1 MKSALA
7 LLAPAMA
14 AAVSLKSLL
23 GESEITKEMYQ
34 SGKVHE
40 AIMEYKMDE
49 WEQRRADG
57 AYNTSQFLQALPAPV
72 KCVNGQA
79 VVVPGDR
86 LQTFR
91 CGNLDLQDFKTH
103 AELGSRSGSGSSSWG
118 WTSPEG
124 REFGAIGQADGTAF
138 IEISK
143 TGRITY
149 LGRLPQQSVTSQW
162 REIRTVKNY
171 FIIGSEASNHGIQIF
186 DARKL
191 LTVTSPKTFSTSSD
205 ISLFNGLPTGRTH
218 NVVSLEEKNFA
229 VAVGA
234 QPRTDKCKSGLIFID
249 LSNPASPTSPG
260 CAPGDGYV
268 HDAQCLVYRGPDTR
282 YTGRDI
288 CYGYN
293 EDTLTI
299 YDVTNKAAATII
311 SRTSYT
317 GASYT
322 HQGSVLDPNNQ
333 EYLLLDDEYDEEDGR
348 APAADGFPVT
358 YVWDI
363 RDLRAPKQTG
373 LYKSTVRSIDHNQ
386 YVHNGLSFQSN
397 YGAGLRV
404 LDVSSVPQDPTGK
417 GIKEVAFFDVFPDDD
432 AQSGGGNVA
441 FTGTWSHYA
450 GFPSGNILVNTI
462 ERGVYIVKNPSVTG
476 QMKGQYA

>member
-1 MKSALA
+1 MFQ
-7 LLAPAMA
+7 
-14 AAVSLKSLL
+14 
-23 GESEITKEMYQ
+23 T
-34 SGKVHE
+34 
-40 AIMEYKMDE
+40 
-49 WEQRRADG
+49 
-57 AYNTSQFLQALPAPV
+57 LPNPV

-91 CGNLDLQDFKTH
+91 CGNLDLQDFKSH
-103 AELGSRSGSGSSSWG
+103 SELGSRSGSGSSSWG

-143 TGRITY
+143 TGRVTY

-171 FIIGSEASNHGIQIF
+171 FVIGSEAANHGVQIF

-191 LTVTSPKTFSTSSD
+191 LTVTSPKTFSTTSD
-205 ISLFNGLPTGRTH
+205 ISLFNGLPSGRTH

-234 QPRTDKCKSGLIFID
+234 QPRTDKCRSGLIFID
-249 LSNPASPTSPG
+249 LSNPASPTTPG

-322 HQGSVLDPNNQ
+322 HQGVVLDPNNQ
-333 EYLLLDDEYDEEDGR
+333 QYLLLDDELDEEDG
-348 APAADGFPVT
+348 AGPASDGFPAT
-358 YVWDI
+358 FIWDI

-373 LYKSTVRSIDHNQ
+373 VYKSSVRSIDHNQ
-386 YVHNGLSFQSN
+386 YVYNGLSFQSN

-404 LDVSSVPQDPTGK
+404 LDVSSVPSDPTGK
-417 GIKEVAFFDVFPDDD
+417 GVKEVAFFDIFPDDD
-432 AQSGGGNVA
+432 AQPGGGNVA

-476 QMKGQYA
+476 QMKGQFA

>member
-1 MKSALA
+1 MFQ
-7 LLAPAMA
+7 
-14 AAVSLKSLL
+14 
-23 GESEITKEMYQ
+23 T
-34 SGKVHE
+34 
-40 AIMEYKMDE
+40 
-49 WEQRRADG
+49 
-57 AYNTSQFLQALPAPV
+57 LPNPV

-91 CGNLDLQDFKTH
+91 CGNLDLQDFKSH
-103 AELGSRSGSGSSSWG
+103 SELGSRSGSGSSSWG

-143 TGRITY
+143 TGRVTY

-171 FIIGSEASNHGIQIF
+171 FVIGSEASNHGVQIF

-191 LTVTSPKTFSTSSD
+191 LTVTSPKTFSTTSD
-205 ISLFNGLPTGRTH
+205 ISLFNGLPSGRTH

-234 QPRTDKCKSGLIFID
+234 QPRTDKCRSGLIFID
-249 LSNPASPTSPG
+249 LSNPASPTTPG

-322 HQGSVLDPNNQ
+322 HQGVVLDPNNQ
-333 EYLLLDDEYDEEDGR
+333 EYLLLDDELDEEDG
-348 APAADGFPVT
+348 AGPASDGFPAT
-358 YVWDI
+358 FIWDI

-373 LYKSTVRSIDHNQ
+373 VYKSSVRSIDHNQ
-386 YVHNGLSFQSN
+386 YVYNGLSFQSN

-404 LDVSSVPQDPTGK
+404 LDVSSVPSDPTGK
-417 GIKEVAFFDVFPDDD
+417 GIKEVAFFDIFPDDD
-432 AQSGGGNVA
+432 AQPGGGNVA

-476 QMKGQYA
+476 QMKGQFA

>member
-1 MKSALA
+1 M
-7 LLAPAMA
+7 
-14 AAVSLKSLL
+14 
-23 GESEITKEMYQ
+23 
-34 SGKVHE
+34 
-40 AIMEYKMDE
+40 
-49 WEQRRADG
+49 
-57 AYNTSQFLQALPAPV
+57 
-72 KCVNGQA
+72 
-79 VVVPGDR
+79 
-86 LQTFR
+86 
-91 CGNLDLQDFKTH
+91 
-103 AELGSRSGSGSSSWG
+103 
-118 WTSPEG
+118 
-124 REFGAIGQADGTAF
+124 
-138 IEISK
+138 
-143 TGRITY
+143 
-149 LGRLPQQSVTSQW
+149 
-162 REIRTVKNY
+162 KNY
-171 FIIGSEASNHGIQIF
+171 FIIGSEASNHGVQIF

-191 LTVTSPKTFSTSSD
+191 LTVTSPKTFSTTSD
-205 ISLFNGLPTGRTH
+205 ISLFNGLPSGRTH

-234 QPRTDKCKSGLIFID
+234 QPRTDSCRSGLIFID
-249 LSNPASPTSPG
+249 LSNPASPTTPG

-282 YTGRDI
+282 YAGRDV

-322 HQGSVLDPNNQ
+322 HQGVVLDPNNQ
-333 EYLLLDDEYDEEDGR
+333 EYLLLDDELDEEDGA

-373 LYKSTVRSIDHNQ
+373 LFKSSVRSIDHNQ
-386 YVHNGLSFQSN
+386 YVYNGLSFQSN

-404 LDVSSVPQDPTGK
+404 LDVSSVPRDPTGK

-432 AQSGGGNVA
+432 AQPGGGNVA

-476 QMKGQYA
+476 QMKGQFA

>member
-1 MKSALA
+1 MFQ
-7 LLAPAMA
+7 
-14 AAVSLKSLL
+14 
-23 GESEITKEMYQ
+23 T
-34 SGKVHE
+34 
-40 AIMEYKMDE
+40 
-49 WEQRRADG
+49 
-57 AYNTSQFLQALPAPV
+57 LPNPV

-91 CGNLDLQDFKTH
+91 CGNLDLQDFKSH
-103 AELGSRSGSGSSSWG
+103 SELGSRSGSGSSSWG

-143 TGRITY
+143 TGRVTY

-171 FIIGSEASNHGIQIF
+171 FVIGSEAANHGVQIF

-191 LTVTSPKTFSTSSD
+191 LTVTSPKTFSTTSD
-205 ISLFNGLPTGRTH
+205 ISLFNGLPSGRTH

-234 QPRTDKCKSGLIFID
+234 QPRTDKCRSGLIFID
-249 LSNPASPTSPG
+249 LSNPASPTTPG

-322 HQGSVLDPNNQ
+322 HQGVVLDPNNQ
-333 EYLLLDDEYDEEDGR
+333 EYLLLDDELDEEDG
-348 APAADGFPVT
+348 AGPASDGFPAT
-358 YVWDI
+358 FIWDI

-373 LYKSTVRSIDHNQ
+373 VYKSSVRSIDHNQ
-386 YVHNGLSFQSN
+386 YVYNGLSFQSN

-404 LDVSSVPQDPTGK
+404 LDVSSVPSDPTGK
-417 GIKEVAFFDVFPDDD
+417 GVKEVAFFDIFPDDD
-432 AQSGGGNVA
+432 AQPGGGNVA

-476 QMKGQYA
+476 QMKGQFA

>member
-1 MKSALA
+1 
-7 LLAPAMA
+7 
-14 AAVSLKSLL
+14 
-23 GESEITKEMYQ
+23 
-34 SGKVHE
+34 
-40 AIMEYKMDE
+40 METDIKQDE

-57 AYNTSQFLQALPAPV
+57 AYNNTALFQTLPNPV

-91 CGNLDLQDFKTH
+91 CGNLDLQDFKSH
-103 AELGSRSGSGSSSWG
+103 SELGSRSGSGSSSWG

-143 TGRITY
+143 TGRVTY

-171 FIIGSEASNHGIQIF
+171 FVIGSEASNHGVQIF

-191 LTVTSPKTFSTSSD
+191 LTVTSPKTFSTTSD
-205 ISLFNGLPTGRTH
+205 ISLFNGLPSGRTH

-234 QPRTDKCKSGLIFID
+234 QPRTDKCRSGLIFID
-249 LSNPASPTSPG
+249 LSNPASPTTPG

-282 YTGRDI
+282 YAGRDI

-322 HQGSVLDPNNQ
+322 HQGVVLDPNNQ
-333 EYLLLDDEYDEEDGR
+333 EFLLLDDELDEEDG
-348 APAADGFPVT
+348 AGPASDGFPAT
-358 YVWDI
+358 FIWDI

-373 LYKSTVRSIDHNQ
+373 VYKSSVRSIDHNQ
-386 YVHNGLSFQSN
+386 YVYNGLSFQSN

-404 LDVSSVPQDPTGK
+404 LDVSSVPSDPTGK
-417 GIKEVAFFDVFPDDD
+417 GIKEVAFFDIFPDDD
-432 AQSGGGNVA
+432 AQPGGGNVA

-476 QMKGQYA
+476 QMKGQFA

>member
-1 MKSALA
+1 
-7 LLAPAMA
+7 
-14 AAVSLKSLL
+14 
-23 GESEITKEMYQ
+23 
-34 SGKVHE
+34 
-40 AIMEYKMDE
+40 METDIKQDE

-57 AYNTSQFLQALPAPV
+57 AYNNTALFQTLPNPV

-91 CGNLDLQDFKTH
+91 CGNLDLQDFKSH
-103 AELGSRSGSGSSSWG
+103 SELGSRSGSGSSSWG

-143 TGRITY
+143 TGRVTY

-171 FIIGSEASNHGIQIF
+171 FVIGSEASNHGVQIF

-191 LTVTSPKTFSTSSD
+191 LTVTSPKTFSTTSD
-205 ISLFNGLPTGRTH
+205 ISLFNGLPSGRTH

-234 QPRTDKCKSGLIFID
+234 QPRTDKCRSGLIFID
-249 LSNPASPTSPG
+249 LSNPASPTTPG

-322 HQGSVLDPNNQ
+322 HQGVVLDPNNQ
-333 EYLLLDDEYDEEDGR
+333 EFLLLDDELDEEDG
-348 APAADGFPVT
+348 AGPASDGFPAT
-358 YVWDI
+358 FIWDI

-373 LYKSTVRSIDHNQ
+373 VYKSSVRSIDHNQ
-386 YVHNGLSFQSN
+386 YVYNGLSFQSN

-404 LDVSSVPQDPTGK
+404 LDVSSVPSDPTGK
-417 GIKEVAFFDVFPDDD
+417 GIKEVAFFDIFPDDD
-432 AQSGGGNVA
+432 AQPGGGNVA

-476 QMKGQYA
+476 QMKGQFA

>member
-1 MKSALA
+1 MS
-7 LLAPAMA
+7 
-14 AAVSLKSLL
+14 SLETDIK
-23 GESEITKEMYQ
+23 Q
-34 SGKVHE
+34 
-40 AIMEYKMDE
+40 DE

-57 AYNTSQFLQALPAPV
+57 AYNNTALFQTLPNPV

-91 CGNLDLQDFKTH
+91 CGNLDLQDFKSH
-103 AELGSRSGSGSSSWG
+103 SELGSRSGSGSSSWG

-143 TGRITY
+143 TGRVTY

-171 FIIGSEASNHGIQIF
+171 FVIGSEASNHGVQIF

-191 LTVTSPKTFSTSSD
+191 LTVTSPKTFSTTSD
-205 ISLFNGLPTGRTH
+205 ISLFNGLPSGRTH

-234 QPRTDKCKSGLIFID
+234 QPRTDKCRSGLIFID
-249 LSNPASPTSPG
+249 LSNPANPTTPG

-322 HQGSVLDPNNQ
+322 HQGVVLDPNNQ
-333 EYLLLDDEYDEEDGR
+333 EFLLLDDELDEEDG
-348 APAADGFPVT
+348 AGPASDGFPAT
-358 YVWDI
+358 FIWDI

-373 LYKSTVRSIDHNQ
+373 VYKSSVRSIDHNQ
-386 YVHNGLSFQSN
+386 YVYNGLSFQSN

-404 LDVSSVPQDPTGK
+404 LDVSSVPSDPTGK
-417 GIKEVAFFDVFPDDD
+417 GIKEVAFFDIFPDDD
-432 AQSGGGNVA
+432 AQPGGGNVA

-476 QMKGQYA
+476 QMKGQFA

>member
-1 MKSALA
+1 MFQ
-7 LLAPAMA
+7 
-14 AAVSLKSLL
+14 
-23 GESEITKEMYQ
+23 T
-34 SGKVHE
+34 
-40 AIMEYKMDE
+40 
-49 WEQRRADG
+49 
-57 AYNTSQFLQALPAPV
+57 LPNPV

-91 CGNLDLQDFKTH
+91 CGNLDLQDFKSH
-103 AELGSRSGSGSSSWG
+103 SELGSRSGSGSSSWG

-143 TGRITY
+143 TGRVTY

-171 FIIGSEASNHGIQIF
+171 FVIGSEASNHGVQIF

-191 LTVTSPKTFSTSSD
+191 LTVTSPKTFSTTSD
-205 ISLFNGLPTGRTH
+205 ISLFNGLPSGRTH

-234 QPRTDKCKSGLIFID
+234 QPRTDKCRSGLIFID
-249 LSNPASPTSPG
+249 LSNPASPTTPG

-322 HQGSVLDPNNQ
+322 HQGVVLDPNNQ
-333 EYLLLDDEYDEEDGR
+333 EFLLLDDELDEEDG
-348 APAADGFPVT
+348 AGPASDGFPAT
-358 YVWDI
+358 FIWDI

-373 LYKSTVRSIDHNQ
+373 VYKSSVRSIDHNQ
-386 YVHNGLSFQSN
+386 YVYNGLSFQSN

-404 LDVSSVPQDPTGK
+404 LDVSSVPSDPTGK
-417 GIKEVAFFDVFPDDD
+417 GIKEVAFFDIFPDDD
-432 AQSGGGNVA
+432 AQPGGGNVA

-476 QMKGQYA
+476 QMKGQFA